1 MNHTWFILSLLLY
14 VGVFPYGFSKNVSRP
29 TTVRIGAIFT
39 FNSTI
44 GRVAKIA
51 MEEAVKDVNS
61 NSSILPG
68 TKLDLTMQ
76 DSNCSGF
83 FGMVEALEFMETD
96 TVAIIGPQSSVVA
109 HIISNVANELKVP
122 LLSFGA
128 TDPTLSSLQFPF
140 FVRTTQSDL
149 YEMTAVADIVDY
161 YGWKAVIAIFI
172 DDDYGRNGMLA
183 HL

>member
-14 VGVFPYGFSKNVSRP
+14 VGLLPYGFSENVSRP
-29 TTVRIGAIFT
+29 AIVKIGAIFT

-68 TKLDLTMQ
+68 TILNLTMQ

-83 FGMVEALEFMETD
+83 FGMVEGTLFFL
-96 TVAIIGPQSSVVA
+96 
-109 HIISNVANELKVP
+109 N
-122 LLSFGA
+122 LLSSF
-128 TDPTLSSLQFPF
+128 LL
-140 FVRTTQSDL
+140 DL
-149 YEMTAVADIVDY
+149 L
-161 YGWKAVIAIFI
+161 IFI
-172 DDDYGRNGMLA
+172 VRQESVLKRI
-183 HL
+183 